1 MLILLEGLSVPILLE
16 HVSPLPYSSLRYE
29 LLSRHQVDINAFSV
43 YLSGR
48 LLSEDSTL
56 VPCSGPL
63 VLRLQSRVLGGKGGF
78 GSQLKAIG
86 AQIQKTTSREACRDL
101 SGRRVR
107 DVNAEKQFQQLAR
120 EEKRRSEERK
130 QQQVRRRE
138 KRWAQRTNRPRLQ
151 DPQYYQSLED
161 NEQRVSDALRHA
173 LKRKQGTVQ
182 AVCGAERPVFRGM
195 GDLSD
200 SESETGTLS
209 FYRATES
216 VGPTDPDT
224 KMAGMD
230 TVSSVSEETHAP
242 PHTTSPPHSGTTS
255 LTTPLDTFPDDNPEI
270 NIDTNPD
277 NTTTD
282 EAVPLLPDPV
292 PIPEVSTPDP
302 IAATP
307 DPIAATPDL
316 IVSTPDPI
324 AATPDPIA
332 ATPDPIAATPEPIAA
347 TPDPIAATPEPIAAT
362 PDPIELDSISSRD
375 DLEKFSLKVL
385 KITLMSFGL
394 KCGGTLQER
403 VERLYTFKVTPKEQL
418 LPSIFAAKGKSA
430 GKKSEKR

>member
-209 FYRATES
+209 CYRATES

-224 KMAGMD
+224 KMPDMN
-230 TVSSVSEETHAP
+230 TVSSVSEVT
-242 PHTTSPPHSGTTS
+242 HSGTTS
-255 LTTPLDTFPDDNPEI
+255 LTTPHDTFPDD
-270 NIDTNPD
+270 NPD

-302 IAATP
+302 IAAT
-307 DPIAATPDL
+307 L
-316 IVSTPDPI
+316 
-324 AATPDPIA
+324 DPIA

-347 TPDPIAATPEPIAAT
+347 TPDPIAATPDPIAAT
-362 PDPIELDSISSRD
+362 PDPIELDSISSRE
-375 DLEKFSLKVL
+375 DLEKFSLEVL